1 MPVNSPTSAMLEKQ
15 KQQEKLFAA
24 KWVGKAMS
32 LGLGMSGVV
41 NASFAKG
48 VALSM
53 QDNVNWY
60 AVAGGAALYGALKFA
75 TGDALYE
82 TNQIKKQGINND
94 VTPNEYIKFS
104 TTLSKNVYF
113 QKAYSAVAKMQ
124 GALRK
129 QLPPDTH
136 KYEAFDANAIN
147 IVHLCAI
154 LGSSDTE
161 FSNRMLKDPAFRD
174 ANFKHLFEKSDELL
188 SLLQP
193 NKDSLMK
200 FTETVRQSMGDDA
213 PFFLSKIDNFKAA
226 KSDWYSLVEDVRQT
240 VTSQMQEFNF
250 HYHLSAVVAS
260 AAVKAS
266 DGEFGDDEAK
276 LLWAELDKYSK
287 LDGKYGPGSAIQ
299 QTASFAG
306 ALKNDVARLI
316 GMGKSDQFL
325 RLKKIAKPLGA
336 TALFYPHPNH
346 EFMVNH
352 IATNLYRSMTPWTGG
367 RIPQSAQQL
376 FTEALFDKLEE
387 RALGNVLKEY
397 REIKQAPAHL
407 QKAHLMAIGV
417 DANDLASAPAPEEV
431 AKQKVHDL
439 KQSTAQALINDKA
452 FEPDMDRNDR
462 RSLFGRKVW

>member
-1 MPVNSPTSAMLEKQ
+1 MPINSPTGAMLEKQ
-15 KQQEKLFAA
+15 RQQEKLFAA
-24 KWVGKAMS
+24 KWACKAMG
-32 LGLGMSGVV
+32 LGLSLSGVV
-41 NASFAKG
+41 NASFSKG
-48 VALSM
+48 LALTM
-53 QDNVNWY
+53 QDSVNWY

-94 VTPNEYIKFS
+94 VTPTEYVKFS

-113 QKAYSAVAKMQ
+113 QKAYSTVAKMQ
-124 GALRK
+124 DSLRK
-129 QLPPDTH
+129 HLPPDTH

-193 NKDSLMK
+193 NKDSLVK

-226 KSDWYSLVEDVRQT
+226 KSDWYSLVEGVRET
-240 VTSQMQEFNF
+240 VTAQMQEFNF

-266 DGEFGDDEAK
+266 EGNFSQNDAEI
-276 LLWAELDKYSK
+276 LWAELDKFSK
-287 LDGKYGPGSAIQ
+287 LDGKYGPGSAVQ
-299 QTASFAG
+299 QTVSFAG
-306 ALKNDVARLI
+306 GLKNDVARLI
-316 GMGKSDQFL
+316 GMGKTDMFL
-325 RLKKIAKPLGA
+325 RLKKIAKPLGG
-336 TALFYPHPNH
+336 TTLFYPHPNH

-367 RIPQSAQQL
+367 RVPQSAQQL
-376 FTEALFDKLEE
+376 FTEALFNKLES
-387 RALGNVLKEY
+387 RAFDNVVKEY
-397 REIKQAPAHL
+397 REIKQAPKHL
-407 QKAHLMAIGV
+407 QKAHLMAIGI
-417 DANDLASAPAPEEV
+417 DAEDLESAPAPESV
-431 AKQKVHDL
+431 AKDKIHDL

-462 RSLFGRKVW
+462 RSIFGRKV